1 MEGSVNNDVIYCN
14 RCGAPMKKNQ
24 RYCMKCGNLNYDH
37 PDNRS
42 MRAYATGTVTE
53 GGQQQPYV
61 VGENNLNLAIGNEA
75 VRGEVLADKAGKRKT
90 CFLVNVLLFLISVV
104 ILTVVMFS
112 FTKDFAALFADPV
125 YNVVLLMLTFIFFYF
140 LAMQF
145 LYMKANRPWWSFFV
159 PIYGQWIQY
168 EISMGSGIYFLLS
181 FIPIVGTIIS
191 LVSTYQ
197 LGKKFGKS
205 GWLTLFF
212 GFIMIPAIAFGSNVA
227 YEGII
232 YIPKDVSQAQVNGE
246 KTSENTYKL
255 NRQILL
261 LFGIFAL
268 WGIAGLVL
276 GNLDSIVGG
285 FSSMQTNSYLEQTEA
300 ILESAITDISE
311 SSYTCDTG
319 ESIHTSGRIFYVYFV
334 EGDYFKN
341 DKIKKSSFNGEALN
355 GFVIIDNTNIRPV
368 YSISIT
374 DGENGFI
381 ELSEYDLESMDSVD
395 KVSSVSPPQD
405 AILCVSN

>member
-1 MEGSVNNDVIYCN
+1 MEGSGNSDVIYCN
-14 RCGAPMKKNQ
+14 RCGAPMKKTQ

-42 MRAYATGTVTE
+42 MRVYATGTTGE

-61 VGENNLNLAIGNEA
+61 VGENNLTSAIGNDV
-75 VRGEVLADKAGKRKT
+75 VRGEAIADKAGKRKT
-90 CFLVNVLLFLISVV
+90 CFIVNILLFLFSVV
-104 ILTVVMFS
+104 ILTVIMF
-112 FTKDFAALFADPV
+112 FITKDFAALFSNPV
-125 YNVVLLMLTFIFFYF
+125 YNLVLLMFTVIFFYF

-145 LYMKANRPWWSFFV
+145 LYMQANRPWWSFFI

-197 LGKKFGKS
+197 LGKRFGKN

-212 GFIMIPAIAFGSNVA
+212 GFIIIPKIAFSSDTA
-227 YEGII
+227 YEGIT
-232 YIPKDVSQAQVNGE
+232 YIPEDVSQAQANGVN
-246 KTSENTYKL
+246 TSENTYKL

-276 GNLDSIVGG
+276 GNLDSIINGV
-285 FSSMQTNSYLEQTEA
+285 SDMQTNSYLEQTEA
-300 ILESAITDISE
+300 ILESAIADIEE

-319 ESIHTSGRIFYVYFV
+319 ESIRTSGRIFYVYFV

-341 DKIKKSSFNGEALN
+341 NKIKKSSFNGEALS
-355 GFVIIDNTNIRPV
+355 GFVLIDNTDIRPV

-381 ELSEYDLESMDSVD
+381 ELSEHDLKSVDSVD
-395 KVSSVSPPQD
+395 KVASVSPPQD
-405 AILCVSN
+405 AIVCVSN